1 MGATIMSSSQK
12 RAVSNHRSRLR
23 QRGLV
28 RLEVS
33 VRKEDVPL
41 VRGVVAALNDPT
53 REDGARGALRDTFGE
68 ASGFKDFLLQVPIE
82 GLDLE
87 RLDDDVRDID
97 L

>member
-1 MGATIMSSSQK
+1 MSSSQK

-23 QRGLV
+23 KRGVV

-33 VRKEDVPL
+33 VRKEDVAL
-41 VRGVVAALNDPT
+41 VRGVVMALNDPK
-53 REDGARGALRDTFGE
+53 REDDARAALRDRFAD
-68 ASGFKDFLLQVPIE
+68 ASGFKEFLLQLPID

-87 RLDDDVRDID
+87 RLDDDVRDVE